1 MKFLAL
7 IAAAALAGA
16 AAHPA
21 AADDYPSKPIK
32 IIVSTSAGGIT
43 DLGARLIGTHVQ
55 AKTGETVVIDNRA
68 GGGGNIALEACAKSP
83 PDGYTLCFANTGN
96 VVINPFLYKQLSFSS
111 LTDLVP
117 VAPLGTVPLFIVVN
131 GSLPLNSLQD
141 FVAYAKREKVNYGSA
156 GIGTTPHLAA
166 DAFAR
171 RAGLDMVHVPFRGST
186 PATMAVL
193 AGTVPMTFVS
203 IGQHQ
208 GLVKQGK
215 LKVLAIADT
224 KRAAYLPDVPTF
236 EEQGYPG
243 FLAGTW
249 FALFAPAGTPQ
260 AIVDKINGYVRDYI
274 HSPESKKHFETSFLT
289 PMDMTAAQF
298 GELVKADATKW
309 KKAVAD
315 SGIKPR

>member
-1 MKFLAL
+1 MMLLRCIAL
-7 IAAAALAGA
+7 AAAAIFTTL
-16 AAHPA
+16 PA
-21 AADDYPSKPIK
+21 AAEKYPEKTIK
-32 IIVSTSAGGIT
+32 IIVSTSAGGLT
-43 DLGARLIGTHVQ
+43 DLGARLIGSHIQ
-55 AKTGETVVIDNRA
+55 AKTGQTVVIDNRA

-96 VVINPFLYKQLSFSS
+96 IVINPFLHKQLSYSP

-131 GSLPLNSLQD
+131 GSLPLKSLQD

-156 GIGTTPHLAA
+156 GVGTTPHLAA
-166 DAFAR
+166 DAFAK
-171 RAGLDMVHVPFRGST
+171 RAGLDMVHVPYRGST

-193 AGTVPMTFVS
+193 AGDVPMTFVS

-208 GLVKQGK
+208 GLVQQGR

-224 KRAAYLPDVPTF
+224 KRASYLPDVPTF
-236 EEQGYPG
+236 EEQGFPG

-260 AIVDKINGYVRDYI
+260 TIVDQVNGYVREFVE
-274 HSPESKKHFETSFLT
+274 SKESKKHFDTSFLA
-289 PMDMTAAQF
+289 PMTMSAAEF
-298 GELVKADATKW
+298 GALVKADAARW
-309 KKAVAD
+309 QKAVAN

>member
-1 MKFLAL
+1 MTLFRS
-7 IAAAALAGA
+7 IALAAFA
-16 AAHPA
+16 AVAAVPV
-21 AADDYPSKPIK
+21 AADKYPSKTIK

-43 DLGARLIGTHVQ
+43 DLGARLIGAHIQ

-68 GGGGNIALEACAKSP
+68 GGAGNIAMEAVAKSA
-83 PDGYTLCFANTGN
+83 PDGYTLGFANTGN
-96 VVINPFLYKQLSFSS
+96 IVINPFLHKQMSYSP

-117 VAPLGTVPLFIVVN
+117 VSPLGSVPLFMIVN
-131 GSLPLNSLQD
+131 GGLPLKSLQD

-156 GIGTTPHLAA
+156 GVGTTPHLAA

-171 RAGLDMVHVPFRGST
+171 RAGLDMVHVPYRGST

-193 AGTVPMTFVS
+193 AGDVPMTFVS

-208 GLVKQGK
+208 GLVQQGR

-224 KRAAYLPDVPTF
+224 KRAPYLPDVATF
-236 EEQGYPG
+236 AEQGFPG

-249 FALFAPAGTPQ
+249 FALFAPAGTPP
-260 AIVDKINGYVRDYI
+260 AIVDQVNGYVRDFI
-274 HSPESKKHFETSFLT
+274 QRPESKRHFDTSFLA
-289 PMDMTAAQF
+289 PMVMTAAEF
-298 GELVKADATKW
+298 GALVKADAEKW
-309 KKAVAD
+309 KTIVAV